1 MNRNVYLAGTA
12 VAAACITAGLVI
24 ILGRPAAPTV
34 AAPITAAAATSTM
47 LSKAVATPTSP
58 VAALSTG
65 TPVPASIPSQRAPGR
80 PAHHLRVSLPPL
92 PPARQSDPMAVAQ
105 AAVATL
111 FSVDPAVDSDRTD
124 AARRAAYLLTP
135 AFAASVAAPPTT
147 GSGAQWQQWASSDAY
162 VTITSKKINIAWTV
176 ADNRLAVVRNVG
188 FIQTV
193 HTAGATTTLPQ
204 QTLALTLVR
213 AADGQPWRVDSMETP

>member
-1 MNRNVYLAGTA
+1 MNRNVYLAGAA
-12 VAAACITAGLVI
+12 VAAACVTAGLVI
-24 ILGRPAAPTV
+24 IIGRPAAPV
-34 AAPITAAAATSTM
+34 AAAPTTTAASTM
-47 LSKAVATPTSP
+47 LSKAPATSP
-58 VAALSTG
+58 PPRGALSAATSV
-65 TPVPASIPSQRAPGR
+65 PVAIPAQRAPVR
-80 PAHHLRVSLPPL
+80 PVHLRVSLPPL
-92 PPARQSDPMAVAQ
+92 PAARQTDPMAVAQ

-135 AFAASVAAPPTT
+135 TFAASVAAPPTT
-147 GSGAQWQQWASSDAY
+147 GSGAQWQQWATSDAY
-162 VTITSKKINIAWTV
+162 VTVTSKKIDIAWTV

-193 HTAGATTTLPQ
+193 HTAGGTTTTLPQ

>member
-1 MNRNVYLAGTA
+1 MNRNIYLAGA
-12 VAAACITAGLVI
+12 AIAAACIAAGLVI
-24 ILGRPAAPTV
+24 IIGRPSTP
-34 AAPITAAAATSTM
+34 AAAALTITAPAPAISTLASAPAPTRTPPTRTSVPAPR
-47 LSKAVATPTSP
+47 SE
-58 VAALSTG
+58 STG
-65 TPVPASIPSQRAPGR
+65 PARPV
-80 PAHHLRVSLPPL
+80 HLRVSLPPL
-92 PPARQSDPMAVAQ
+92 PAARQTDPMAVAQ

-147 GSGAQWQQWASSDAY
+147 GSGAQWQQWATSGAY
-162 VTITSKKINIAWTV
+162 VTVTSKKIDIAWTV

-193 HTAGATTTLPQ
+193 HTAGGTTTLPQ

-213 AADGQPWRVDSMETP
+213 GADGQPWRVDSMETP